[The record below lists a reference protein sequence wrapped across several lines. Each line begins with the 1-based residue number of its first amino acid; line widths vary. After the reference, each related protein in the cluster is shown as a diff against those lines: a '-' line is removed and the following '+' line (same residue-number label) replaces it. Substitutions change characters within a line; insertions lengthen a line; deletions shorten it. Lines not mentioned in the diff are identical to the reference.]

1 MKSKEELN
9 ALKEEVE
16 ALNKKLA
23 ELNEEE
29 LRQVTGGKFAAAI
42 MVGIGTQF
50 PFGGTF
56 TDPSDNSQFNPHIY
70 TPDTKEEA
78 ERKFFGNK

>member
-23 ELNEEE
+23 ELSEKELEE
-29 LRQVTGGKFAAAI
+29 VSGGKTLGKKKTEPSK
-42 MVGIGTQF
+42 VRC
-50 PFGGTF
+50 GGKVF
-56 TDPSDNSQFNPHIY
+56 IEWWN
-70 TPDTKEEA
+70 
-78 ERKFFGNK
+78 

>member
-23 ELNEEE
+23 ELSEKELEE
-29 LRQVTGGKFAAAI
+29 VSGGKTL
-42 MVGIGTQF
+42 GIKQAE
-50 PFGGTF
+50 PSKVRCGGKLF
-56 TDPSDNSQFNPHIY
+56 IESWN
-70 TPDTKEEA
+70 
-78 ERKFFGNK
+78 